1 MVLFWYSD
9 QVHAEAVV
17 VEEAEVLAPEAA
29 VEAESVAEALVDP
42 GSGVEALVD
51 PGSGVGAPAESGVE
65 VTAEGVVEA

>member
-42 GSGVEALVD
+42 GSGV
-51 PGSGVGAPAESGVE
+51 GAPAESGVE